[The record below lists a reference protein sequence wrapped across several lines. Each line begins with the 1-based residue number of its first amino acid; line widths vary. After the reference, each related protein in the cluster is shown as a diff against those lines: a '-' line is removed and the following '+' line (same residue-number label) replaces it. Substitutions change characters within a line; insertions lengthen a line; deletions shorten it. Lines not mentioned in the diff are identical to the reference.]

1 MIIKKQLPQS
11 YSEGIQLPR
20 HFVPNTSF
28 LSQSTDEKT
37 TTSKKLVADLHT
49 SSRKQTIHD
58 HNHPIK
64 ISMFC
69 AGNSPKKLF
78 YAPKIS
84 YKAIYNKS
92 MDKQKKYSI

>member
-1 MIIKKQLPQS
+1 MNVKRQPIPLS

-20 HFVPNTSF
+20 HFVPNSSF

-37 TTSKKLVADLHT
+37 TTSKKLVADLNT

-58 HNHPIK
+58 HNNQIK

-69 AGNSPKKLF
+69 AGNSPKKPLF
-78 YAPKIS
+78 YAPKQGNKIV
-84 YKAIYNKS
+84 YNKS
-92 MDKQKKYSI
+92 MEKQKK